1 MAQCDYAYFFATLQ
15 LNALNVII
23 QKNYFKRM
31 HHLKLFKTSEI
42 TATTC
47 SYTRSDPQTDVKR
60 ENSKTTE
67 VEQ

>member
-1 MAQCDYAYFFATLQ
+1 MYFFATLQ

-47 SYTRSDPQTDVKR
+47 SYTRSDPQTDVK
-60 ENSKTTE
+60 K
-67 VEQ
+67 